1 MRGTNRRRPTES
13 FNQPPPPQPTPDLYG
28 SRFGGPRDSDASFA
42 SSRPSSAGIGRAS
55 IAADLYSDRSHQ
67 ISAIRAINAFLSSHS
82 FQILLPPKQVPSV
95 KDIVDIIKFLI
106 SKLDY
111 PSTAKFEDD
120 LFVIL
125 KSLNCPFKINK
136 STLRSPNSPHNWPS
150 YLALMHWLVQIASYN
165 NHLSNNSG
173 SFAENNSMYLY
184 ALESYLNYIRGDDDS
199 VEELDKE
206 FIGKVEKE
214 RDSVSE
220 NVIQL
225 EKKVKE
231 MEGMN
236 AGPTERERLEKEKG
250 VLEEDVNKFNA
261 MIAEFNTR
269 IEKME
274 KAVEEKEREMADK
287 VEERKRICEENEELK
302 KRVELQTFNARDVER
317 MRRELQ
323 AVERDIGDAE
333 TARNSWEDKNWDL
346 DASLGHKFKELEA
359 LSMECNQAIRRL
371 KLGIDIQYVLNV
383 KGSTP
388 AEVMGIDYKST
399 LKPALESFAD
409 DIKKSSMAK
418 LEELIS
424 LQQQSSE
431 MAAKIEGKRIRIGA
445 LQSHIDEVRAGIVA
459 LHTILLTHKVQ
470 AFLHFIFND
479 CALIYYLFRILMEA
493 QLNLFRKET
502 QEHAYRCAAESR
514 KMVEDVQTEAQNLDM
529 VEKEAAEVLKVS
541 ELKLQEAIRRSEEEI
556 QTRACELFAL
566 VDSVSKYKEYME
578 SKILEMKS
586 SLSETALTVSEAY
599 KNYFPPQFG

>member
-55 IAADLYSDRSHQ
+55 IVADLYSDRSHQ
-67 ISAIRAINAFLSSHS
+67 SSAIRAINAFLSSHS

-236 AGPTERERLEKEKG
+236 TGPTERERLEKEKG

-388 AEVMGIDYKST
+388 AEVMGIDYKSK

-445 LQSHIDEVRAGIVA
+445 LQSHIDE
-459 LHTILLTHKVQ
+459 
-470 AFLHFIFND
+470 
-479 CALIYYLFRILMEA
+479 MEA
-493 QLNLFRKET
+493 ELNLFRKET

-599 KNYFPPQFG
+599 KNSFPPQFG

>member
-1 MRGTNRRRPTES
+1 MRGANRRRPTES

-28 SRFGGPRDSDASFA
+28 SRFGGSRDSDASFA
-42 SSRPSSAGIGRAS
+42 SSRPSSAGIGRVS
-55 IAADLYSDRSHQ
+55 IATDLYSDRSHQ
-67 ISAIRAINAFLSSHS
+67 SSAIRAINAFLSSHS

-95 KDIVDIIKFLI
+95 KDIMEIIKFLVT
-106 SKLDY
+106 KLDY

-125 KSLNCPFKINK
+125 KSLNCPIKINK

-150 YLALMHWLVQIASYN
+150 YLALIHWLVQIASYT
-165 NHLSNNSG
+165 NHLLNSSS

-214 RDSVSE
+214 RDSVSD
-220 NVIQL
+220 NVIEL

-231 MEGMN
+231 LEEKK
-236 AGPTERERLEKEKG
+236 AEPTEREKLEKEKS

-274 KAVEEKEREMADK
+274 KVVQGKEREMADK
-287 VEERKRICEENEELK
+287 VEEHKRICEENEELK
-302 KRVELQTFNARDVER
+302 KRVELQTFNARDMER

-333 TARNSWEDKNWDL
+333 TARNAWEDKNWDL
-346 DASLGHKFKELEA
+346 DALLGQKFKELEA
-359 LSMECNQAIRRL
+359 LSMECNHAIRRL
-371 KLGIDIQYVLNV
+371 KLGIDIQYVLNA

-388 AEVMGIDYKST
+388 AEVMGIDCKST

-418 LEELIS
+418 YEELIS

-431 MAAKIEGKRIRIGA
+431 MATKIEGKRIRIGA
-445 LQSHIDEVRAGIVA
+445 LQSHIDE
-459 LHTILLTHKVQ
+459 
-470 AFLHFIFND
+470 
-479 CALIYYLFRILMEA
+479 MEA
-493 QLNLFRKET
+493 QLNLFKKEM

-514 KMVEDVQTEAQNLDM
+514 KMADDVKLEAQNLDM

-541 ELKLQEAIRRSEEEI
+541 ELKLKEAIRQSEEEI
-556 QTRACELFAL
+556 QLRACELFAL

-578 SKILEMKS
+578 SKISDMKG

-599 KNYFPPQFG
+599 KNSLPPQVGKTFDASS

>member
-236 AGPTERERLEKEKG
+236 TGPTERERLEKEKG

-445 LQSHIDEVRAGIVA
+445 LQSHIDE
-459 LHTILLTHKVQ
+459 
-470 AFLHFIFND
+470 
-479 CALIYYLFRILMEA
+479 MEA

-599 KNYFPPQFG
+599 KNSFPPQFG